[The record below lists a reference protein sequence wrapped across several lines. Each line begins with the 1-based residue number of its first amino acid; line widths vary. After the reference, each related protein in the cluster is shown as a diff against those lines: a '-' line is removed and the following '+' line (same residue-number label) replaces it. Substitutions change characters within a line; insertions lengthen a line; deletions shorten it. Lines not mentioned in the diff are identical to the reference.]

1 MSVSPQTMGIVGG
14 GLVPAIAYSAFA
26 TGTKFATQAGLGT
39 GPLLV
44 MLGASCAAVG
54 AVFWW
59 LLPSSIGMASAG
71 WGIAS
76 GLAWAFGTGLVSLA
90 LFRWGTPISKLNPL
104 TPNLTHLLHVIH
116 IIRNHLSNC
125 FSHWPFIRALSP
137 HFRSYEFHI
146 AHI

>member
-1 MSVSPQTMGIVGG
+1 MSVSPQTMGIVVG

-26 TGTKFATQAGLGT
+26 IGTKFATQAGLGT

-90 LFRWGTPISKLNPL
+90 LFRWGTPISKLNPIYNTNTL
-104 TPNLTHLLHVIH
+104 ITVVLGLVIFSEWKQANPLPLIGGAVLILVGSLLV
-116 IIRNHLSNC
+116 SA
-125 FSHWPFIRALSP
+125 S
-137 HFRSYEFHI
+137 
-146 AHI
+146 